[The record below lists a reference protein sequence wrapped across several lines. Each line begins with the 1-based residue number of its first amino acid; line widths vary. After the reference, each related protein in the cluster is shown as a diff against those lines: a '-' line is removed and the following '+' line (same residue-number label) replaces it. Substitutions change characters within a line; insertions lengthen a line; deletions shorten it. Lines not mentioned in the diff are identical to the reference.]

1 MWFSVIGG
9 AIVVVAAA
17 VLMFRREPR
26 AEPIVNSTTST
37 TAPTARTDDDPFSI
51 APPSDDE
58 VADDSPQ
65 RALSSPA
72 PRPREL
78 HRRSVRGATI
88 RADTKLPVRCVFHAY
103 DADGTECSILRGQN
117 ESMLFNLSV
126 DVDATELVVQA
137 ADAFDLDPVKLPLAR
152 GDVAALRIELPLA
165 KGVITGLVLDDSGA
179 GVEGVRVRLD
189 YGRAVRTTR
198 HDGRFTFAPVRDD
211 TYAVDLEREAFSS
224 LGADAERDVVVSQG
238 AQTTPLTFSVRRG
251 STVRVR
257 VLDALDDEPIEGV
270 LVVVSAVGASQ
281 SGDRGARRG
290 IATDA
295 RGFAEIRHLVAGAYD
310 VMARPAQAGLSR
322 AVARIDELAEFET
335 REIEMRI
342 THGAGDLIG
351 KVEAQGGA
359 PQPFARLIAEPEAGS
374 SGSRTEARAN
384 SAGAFE
390 FRGLP
395 PGRYRVVAEP
405 AYCRT
410 YNWMPSAT
418 DVIDVVS
425 GEVVNA
431 RVVLRAGARVNGVVV
446 SKSRRSALVARLAL
460 PGQTL
465 ECPIA
470 DGRFSFGGLDA
481 GFYRVEV
488 VDPSNGA
495 GAVLYSNGVQL
506 TASIAHDV
514 RVELP

>member
-1 MWFSVIGG
+1 MWISVIGG

-17 VLMFRREPR
+17 VLMFRGGPRVDEIASPTTEPQVPRERSADDAFSVSPDLDADDVEDSPR
-26 AEPIVNSTTST
+26 R
-37 TAPTARTDDDPFSI
+37 APTATT
-51 APPSDDE
+51 
-58 VADDSPQ
+58 
-65 RALSSPA
+65 PA
-72 PRPREL
+72 RGSR
-78 HRRSVRGATI
+78 RRSVRGATL
-88 RADTKLPVRCVFHAY
+88 RADTKMPTRCVFRAY
-103 DADGTECSILRGQN
+103 DDDGAERQIVRAQN

-126 DVDATELVVQA
+126 DVDATKLVVQA
-137 ADAFDLDPVKLPLAR
+137 ADAFDLDPVTLPLAR

-224 LGADAERDVVVSQG
+224 LSADVVRDVAVLQG
-238 AQTTPLTFSVRRG
+238 AQVSPLTFTVRRG
-251 STVRVR
+251 STLRVR
-257 VLDALDDEPIEGV
+257 VLDAVSEKPLEGIAV
-270 LVVVSAVGASQ
+270 GVATVGASQ
-281 SGDRGARRG
+281 SGDRGARRS
-290 IATDA
+290 IATDSS
-295 RGFAEIRHLVAGAYD
+295 GVAEIRHLVAGAYD
-310 VMARPAQAGLSR
+310 VTARPAQAGLSR
-322 AVARIDELAEFET
+322 AVARIDDLAEFET
-335 REIEMRI
+335 RTIDMRI

-374 SGSRTEARAN
+374 SGSRSEARAN

-410 YNWMPSAT
+410 YNWLPSAT

-425 GEVVNA
+425 GEVANT
-431 RVVLRAGARVNGVVV
+431 RVVLRAGARVNGVVL
-446 SKSRRSALVARLAL
+446 SKSQRNALVARLAL

-506 TASIAHDV
+506 TASAAQDV